1 MDFFLFLGGLG
12 SVPVPLIVP
21 FALSRVSV
29 NTHFGPVSIPDRT
42 ASPSTGNLKCCSRVV
57 ERKIIKIQIYPRFA
71 IRPIKNSLL
80 VHHFYPRCALSCLKN
95 RMALEFR
102 YRRFVWALMSPHPP
116 NNFKMT
122 GSHGIWTWTAGIIPH
137 KYLSCGQRANQCH
150 GLL

>member
-1 MDFFLFLGGLG
+1 MTPNNTKQLVPVKIALNAQEISIVPMLLSKESYINKAYFFLSVGGPG
-12 SVPVPLIVP
+12 SLPVPLIVP

-42 ASPSTGNLKCCSRVV
+42 ASPSTGNLKCCGRVV

-95 RMALEFR
+95 RMAL
-102 YRRFVWALMSPHPP
+102 
-116 NNFKMT
+116 
-122 GSHGIWTWTAGIIPH
+122 
-137 KYLSCGQRANQCH
+137 
-150 GLL
+150 